1 MWEVVTMTVMMMMV
15 MLGRSSSD
23 SESEVGKGF
32 ARRHFLKL
40 KLKVVLVQ
48 SRWWVS
54 TTQDAPGCLFKLNSA
69 LFAHHPPPSRL
80 DQASLK
86 GQ

>member
-1 MWEVVTMTVMMMMV
+1 MREVVTVTAMMTMA
-15 MLGRSSSD
+15 MLGRLSSS
-23 SESEVGKGF
+23 SELEVGKGF
-32 ARRHFLKL
+32 ARQCFLKL

-48 SRWWVS
+48 SRQWVS
-54 TTQDAPGCLFKLNSA
+54 MTQDAPGCLFKPNSA
-69 LFAHHPPPSRL
+69 SFTRHPPPSRL

>member
-1 MWEVVTMTVMMMMV
+1 MTVTMTMA

-32 ARRHFLKL
+32 ARRHCLKL

-48 SRWWVS
+48 SRRWVS
-54 TTQDAPGCLFKLNSA
+54 TTQDAPGCLFKPNSA
-69 LFAHHPPPSRL
+69 SFARHPPPSRL